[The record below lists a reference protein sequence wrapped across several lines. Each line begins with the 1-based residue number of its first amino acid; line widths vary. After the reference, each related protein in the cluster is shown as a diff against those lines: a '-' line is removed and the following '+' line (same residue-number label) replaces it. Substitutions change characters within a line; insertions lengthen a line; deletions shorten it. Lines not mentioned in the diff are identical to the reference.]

1 MAKLNGK
8 VIAGKVLV
16 QPSQTEEK
24 TTGGIY
30 IPDSAQDA
38 PLYGEVVLVGTALND
53 QNVEVKTGDKVMY
66 GKYSNTEL
74 VIENK
79 TYLLISQSDILYI
92 F

>member
-16 QPSQTEEK
+16 RPSEAEAK
-24 TTGGIY
+24 TAGGIY

-38 PLYGEVVLVGTALND
+38 PLHGTVVLTGVAVKD
-53 QNVEVKTGDKVMY
+53 QNVEVKEGDKVMY
-66 GKYSNTEL
+66 GKYAGTEL
-74 VIENK
+74 VIDGEK
-79 TYLLISQSDILYI
+79 YLLIAHSDILYI